1 MNNEPQAIITV
12 LAEKFPNTFDE
23 RRSRPLKIGIFGDI
37 FKIIGGSIHRH
48 ELASAMHYYCTDFRY
63 LQNMRQGVDRVSLQG
78 EPSGKVTAEEE
89 RKAQATLAAMAQR
102 RQQRVQK
109 PSPAQPE
116 KKRHGLADLKVAWQA
131 RQKQAAE

>member
-1 MNNEPQAIITV
+1 MSNEPQAIIAV

-23 RRSRPLKIGIFGDI
+23 KRSRPLKIGIFRDI
-37 FKIIGGSIHRH
+37 FKIIGGAIHKH
-48 ELASAMHYYCTDFRY
+48 ELASAMHYYCTDIRY

-78 EPSGKVTAEEE
+78 EPSGKVTAEQE

-102 RQQRVQK
+102 QHKRQVQK
-109 PSPAQPE
+109 RSLAEPE
-116 KKRHGLADLKVAWQA
+116 KRHGLADLKAAWRA